1 MLRLMLALIA
11 VLIVAASLTSRLS
24 EVRAAGKKTD
34 GSVTDRGRTG
44 WDLQKSKASRTTT
57 SGKHIP
63 KGVLQVR

>member
-24 EVRAAGKKTD
+24 EVRAAGKNT
-34 GSVTDRGRTG
+34 GSATGPNRTG
-44 WDLQKSKASRTTT
+44 WDLQKSKASRATT